1 MTGRFTRICLLGL
14 LGLFVAA
21 GFNVAPA
28 QAQASR
34 TWVSGVGDDA
44 NPCSRTAPCKTFAGS
59 ISKTAPGGEINCL
72 DPGGFG
78 ALTITKA
85 IAIICESGEAGVLVS
100 GTNGINVSAGANDVV
115 FLKGLDFEGI
125 GTGLVGIQFN
135 TGLALH
141 VDDCVIRGFQAG
153 TAVGINFTPSG
164 ANSRLFVRNSYV
176 SENGINSSSTGGGIF
191 IKPTGAGSALAV
203 IEGTTVANNTTGI
216 RADGTGPNAGV
227 KLSVN
232 RSTSSGNAAG
242 GIVSF
247 TPAGGPLVFVMVDNS
262 TVSNNLGNGLN
273 ANGGTLDVSRSI
285 ISGNAISVASSNGGT
300 LQSYTDNDILGN
312 TTNTLPTTMGH
323 Q

>member
-14 LGLFVAA
+14 LGLFVAV

-100 GTNGINVSAGANDVV
+100 GTNGINVSAGPNDVV

-135 TGLALH
+135 TGAALH

-164 ANSRLFVRNSYV
+164 ANSRLTVRNTYI
-176 SENGINSSSTGGGIF
+176 SENGTGTTTGGGIF

-203 IEGTTVANNTTGI
+203 IDHTTVANNITGI
-216 RADGTGPNAGV
+216 RADGTGPNQGV
-227 KLSVN
+227 KLSVTN
-232 RSTSSGNAAG
+232 SNSSGNAQG

-247 TPAGGPLVFVMVDNS
+247 TPAGGPLVFVMVDS
-262 TVSNNLGNGLN
+262 SVVSNNQGNGLN
-273 ANGGTLDVSRSI
+273 ANGGTLNVSRSV
-285 ISGNAISVASSNGGT
+285 ISGNATSVASSNGGT
-300 LQSYTDNDILGN
+300 MQSYTDNDILGN

>member
-1 MTGRFTRICLLGL
+1 MTGRFTRICLLSL

-28 QAQASR
+28 QAQATR

-100 GTNGINVSAGANDVV
+100 GTNGFNISAGASDVV

-135 TGLALH
+135 TGAALH
-141 VDDCVIRGFQAG
+141 VDDCIVHGFQAG
-153 TAVGINFTPSG
+153 TAVGINFAPQA
-164 ANSRLFVRNSYV
+164 ANSRLVIRNTYV
-176 SENGINSSSTGGGIF
+176 SENGNVPANTGGGIQ
-191 IKPTGAGSALAV
+191 IKPSGAGSALAV
-203 IEGTTVANNTTGI
+203 IDQTTVANNNFGI
-216 RADGTGPNAGV
+216 RADGTSNAGV

-232 RSTSSGNAAG
+232 NSTSSGNAFG
-242 GIVSF
+242 GVVSF
-247 TPAGGPLVFVMVDNS
+247 SPPGGPSVVVMVNTTTS
-262 TVSNNLGNGLN
+262 SNNLGNGLN
-273 ANGGTLDVSRSI
+273 ANGGTLLVSRSI
-285 ISGNAISVASSNGGT
+285 VSGNATSVATSNGGV
-300 LQSYTDNDILGN
+300 LQSYGDNDIFGN
-312 TTNTLPTTMGH
+312 ATNTLPTTIGH